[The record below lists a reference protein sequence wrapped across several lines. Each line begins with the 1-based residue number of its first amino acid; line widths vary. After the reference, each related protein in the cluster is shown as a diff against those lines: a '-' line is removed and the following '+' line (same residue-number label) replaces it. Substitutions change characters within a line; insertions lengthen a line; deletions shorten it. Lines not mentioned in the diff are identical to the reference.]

1 MSLCILVDSNN
12 KASVEL
18 VDSVQ
23 LCSGYYVPPASEY
36 QSIFDF
42 TLQFNSELFNLV
54 VGVLLITFITGHS
67 AGRIVR
73 WLGKK

>member
-12 KASVEL
+12 NASVSV
-18 VDSVQ
+18 VDAVEK
-23 LCSGYYVPPASEY
+23 CSGFIVPTADEY
-36 QSIFDF
+36 KLMTDM
-42 TLQFNSELFNLV
+42 TLQFNPDLFNLV
-54 VGVLLITFITGHS
+54 VGILLITFITGHS